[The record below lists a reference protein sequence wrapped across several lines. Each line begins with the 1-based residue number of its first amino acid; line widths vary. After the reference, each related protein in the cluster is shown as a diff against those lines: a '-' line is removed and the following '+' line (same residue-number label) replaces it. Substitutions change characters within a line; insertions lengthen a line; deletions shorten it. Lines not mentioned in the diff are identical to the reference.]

1 VALPDK
7 PSFDRVD
14 PSQPEHGDLR
24 REYEDKLE
32 ALQAVDDLVA
42 GLLAALEET
51 GQAREHL
58 VFLATDNGY
67 LLGQHRLT
75 KKSKPYE

>member
-58 VFLATDNGY
+58 VILR
-67 LLGQHRLT
+67 HRQRVFARQAPAHQE
-75 KKSKPYE
+75 K